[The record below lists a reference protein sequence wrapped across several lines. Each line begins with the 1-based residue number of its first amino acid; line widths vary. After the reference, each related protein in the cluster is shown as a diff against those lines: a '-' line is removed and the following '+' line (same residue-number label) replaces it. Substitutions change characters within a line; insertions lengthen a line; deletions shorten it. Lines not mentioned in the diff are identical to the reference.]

1 MSLHGDLLAQAR
13 SLLRREPRRPKQ
25 ASLRRTVS
33 TAYYALFHLLI
44 HEATR
49 MLVSGAA
56 LDNLRTLVAR
66 AFAHTTMNE
75 ACRSFAAAQLPAAVA
90 AVAPGPVPRD
100 LREVAQAFVDL
111 QEARHEADYDLALRF
126 SRSEAQALVDQA
138 ERAFAAWQRV
148 RGTATAKVFLASLL
162 LWRDWR
168 R

>member
-13 SLLRREPRRPKQ
+13 FLVSHEPRRPRQ
-25 ASLRRTVS
+25 ASLRRAVS
-33 TAYYALFHLLI
+33 ASYYALFHLLI

-49 MLVSGAA
+49 MLVSGAS
-56 LDNLRTLVAR
+56 LDTLRTLVAR

-75 ACRSFAAAQLPAAVA
+75 ACRASAATQLPPAVA
-90 AVAPGPVPRD
+90 AVVQGPVPRD

-111 QEARHEADYDLALRF
+111 QEARCEADYDLAHRI
-126 SRSEAQALVDQA
+126 SRSEAGALVDQT

-148 RGTATAKVFLASLL
+148 RGGLTAKVFLASLL
-162 LWRDWR
+162 LWRGWR